1 MSTAPTEGSTPTPIS
16 RYAERGSVRR
26 VVDVVFKRAEITI
39 AIVLVVLVVY
49 FSIRNST
56 FYSYANVVTMLQYIA
71 PIAVIGAG
79 EVLLLDLAEIDL
91 SSGAVFLTAPWI
103 VVLLSQH
110 GVPIGWGIMIALLLS
125 AGIGAFNGGV
135 IVWLKVPSFVATL
148 GTNYVLAGFVLIASS
163 DIQTS
168 MVGTTGKF
176 GQWFGISDWSES
188 ICALIIVLIIWAM
201 LKGTAFGLHITA
213 TGGNELGAEE
223 AGIRVR
229 RVKVLCFVI
238 IAVISALIGI
248 FDAIRIGSLDPAA
261 PGLTVMLSGVS
272 AAVIGG
278 TALTGGK
285 ATVLGTLIGAFVLGV
300 LEDGFNLIGVSANWF
315 ILVEGA
321 VILVAMAVNV
331 QIGRA
336 TSGAPT

>member
-1 MSTAPTEGSTPTPIS
+1 MSTAPTEGLVPTPIS

-91 SSGAVFLTAPWI
+91 SAGQVFLTAPWL
-103 VVLLSQH
+103 VVLLHQH
-110 GVPIGWGIMIALLLS
+110 GVPLGLGIALAILIC
-125 AGIGAFNGGV
+125 AAIGAFNGGV
-135 IVWLKVPSFVATL
+135 IVWLRVPSFVATL

-163 DIQTS
+163 QIQTS

-176 GQWFGISDWSES
+176 GSWFGISNWSET
-188 ICALIIVLIIWAM
+188 ICAFIIALIIWAM

-238 IAVISALIGI
+238 LSIVAGIIGI
-248 FDAIRIGSLDPAA
+248 FDA
-261 PGLTVMLSGVS
+261 
-272 AAVIGG
+272 
-278 TALTGGK
+278 
-285 ATVLGTLIGAFVLGV
+285 
-300 LEDGFNLIGVSANWF
+300 
-315 ILVEGA
+315 
-321 VILVAMAVNV
+321 
-331 QIGRA
+331 
-336 TSGAPT
+336 

>member
-1 MSTAPTEGSTPTPIS
+1 MSTAPVQGSAPPPVS
-16 RYAERGSVRR
+16 RYSERGAVRR
-26 VVDVVFKRAEITI
+26 VSDVVFKRAEITI
-39 AIVLVVLVVY
+39 AIVLVVLVAY
-49 FSIRNST
+49 FSIHNSN
-56 FYSYANVVTMLQYIA
+56 FYSYTNVVTMMQYIA
-71 PIAVIGAG
+71 PISVIGAG

-91 SSGAVFLTAPWI
+91 SAGQVFLTAPWF
-103 VVLLSQH
+103 VVLLHQH
-110 GVPIGWGIMIALLLS
+110 GFPLGWGIALSILIC
-125 AGIGAFNGGV
+125 AAIGAFNGGV

-163 DIQTS
+163 QIQTS
-168 MVGTTGKF
+168 MVGNTGKI
-176 GQWFGISDWSES
+176 GAVLGISDWSEAL
-188 ICALIIVLIIWAM
+188 CALVIVLFIWAM
-201 LKGTAFGLHITA
+201 LKGTAFGMHITA

-223 AGIRVR
+223 AGIAVR

-238 IAVISALIGI
+238 IAVIAGIIGI
-248 FDAIRIGSLDPAA
+248 FDSVRIGSLDPAA
-261 PGLTVMLSGVS
+261 PGLTMMLSGVS

-278 TALTGGK
+278 TSLTGGK

-336 TSGAPT
+336 TSGAPS